1 MGVIGFPRVLQGL
14 KHSSGRGPST
24 LHRQGKRG
32 SERLQWNPAVDRAI
46 LLDVGTFAVIAWPAG
61 GARGAASSWR
71 DHSDLIAHN

>member
-1 MGVIGFPRVLQGL
+1 MGAIGFPRVLHGL

-24 LHRQGKRG
+24 LQRQAKGD
-32 SERLQWNPAVDRAI
+32 SERVQWNPAVDRAI
-46 LLDVGTFAVIAWPAG
+46 LLDVGTFAAIAWPAG